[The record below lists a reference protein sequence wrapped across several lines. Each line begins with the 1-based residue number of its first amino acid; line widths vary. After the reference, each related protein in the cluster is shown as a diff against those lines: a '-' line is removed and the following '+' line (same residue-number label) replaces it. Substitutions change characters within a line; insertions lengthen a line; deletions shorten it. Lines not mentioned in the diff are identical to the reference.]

1 MKELIERFYNSIR
14 GAGPL
19 PIPYREI
26 ILTARIMDEIFAQ
39 VYGPRTRKSD
49 VSSQR
54 VDAVRDSPIADYAP
68 ASPSELLASDR

>member
-14 GAGPL
+14 KGDQL

-26 ILTARIMDEIFAQ
+26 LLTARIMDEIFAQ
-39 VYGPRTRKSD
+39 VYGLRSRKSE
-49 VSSQR
+49 VSGQR
-54 VDAVRDSPIADYAP
+54 VDAVRDSRIADYAP